1 MKKLLLSMGLAG
13 SLLFASN
20 ANMVDASNLCFKS
33 RMYPVDYDLLFNA
46 VKKRFLDSNMHLK
59 HLSKKDGFIEAEGV
73 KSYDDKIYRFTFT
86 VNFRRLGDVNK
97 MSTLISYELMEK
109 ENEVKSVTQ
118 FNLPIPIPWSKAFKY
133 KGYTNVIDPKFFD
146 TFYLN
151 FDKTLFDMQI
161 KSMKVEIEKTKDK
174 QLLKDLGE
182 EKSFK
187 KVKELNVSKKITK
200 EVIKKVKDLNLTKV
214 RDLNK
219 TKVVKELN
227 LTKVKLE
234 KVNNKKSLEKISKE
248 KLSKKVVEKEV
259 IKKIKANN
267 SKDKGN

>member
-1 MKKLLLSMGLAG
+1 MKKLLLSMGLVG

-151 FDKTLFDMQI
+151 FDKTLFDMQMR
-161 KSMKVEIEKTKDK
+161 SMKVEIEKTKDK
-174 QLLKDLGE
+174 QLLKDLGK

-187 KVKELNVSKKITK
+187 KVKELNVSKEVKELNVTKKITK
-200 EVIKKVKDLNLTKV
+200 E
-214 RDLNK
+214 
-219 TKVVKELN
+219 VKELN

>member
-1 MKKLLLSMGLAG
+1 MKKLLLSIGLVG

-20 ANMVDASNLCFKS
+20 ANMVDVSNLCFKN
-33 RMYPVDYDLLFNA
+33 RMYPVNYDLLFNA
-46 VKKRFLDSNMHLK
+46 VKKRFLDSNIHLK

-73 KSYDDKIYRFTFT
+73 KSYDDKIYKFTFT
-86 VNFRRLGDVNK
+86 VNFRRLGDVNEI
-97 MSTLISYELMEK
+97 STLISYESMEK
-109 ENEVKSVTQ
+109 ESEVKSVSQ
-118 FNLPIPIPWSKAFKY
+118 LNLPIPIPWSKAFKY

-151 FDKTLFDMQI
+151 FDKTLFDMQMR
-161 KSMKVEIEKTKDK
+161 SMKVEIEKTKDK
-174 QLLKDLGE
+174 QLLKDLGK

-187 KVKELNVSKKITK
+187 KVKELNVSK
-200 EVIKKVKDLNLTKV
+200 E
-214 RDLNK
+214 
-219 TKVVKELN
+219 VKELN

-234 KVNNKKSLEKISKE
+234 KVNNKKSLENISKD

-259 IKKIKANN
+259 IHKIKANN